1 MTSAAPDPAPPSLE
15 LRRAP
20 EPALGGRISANTLYL
35 LLACG
40 RRLWLARHRPDL
52 AAPPGDFDLL
62 IREKGSAHE
71 RQVREGRFARA
82 AGPVYVSGQP
92 PERAAE
98 ETLRL
103 LREGA
108 AALYQ
113 PFFRSRDGR
122 RVGVPDFV
130 YREGGGLVVHD
141 AKLAVNLGS
150 HPEIGLQLAHYA
162 RLIEDALGARP
173 ARLEITNGDGEVLPV
188 EDPGDETY
196 DEALRQAAALVAD
209 VPEPRVLRTHSVC
222 ADCAF
227 YEHCWPQAVA
237 EDRIEILRDVT
248 RSVAVKLHGLG
259 IHAVTRLAAARPE
272 DIRVKGIAG
281 SAEAIVA
288 EARAHRDRR
297 PVWLGPPQLPPWPIV
312 WFDLEG
318 DPEGEEVDQAIY
330 LWGLAVDDG
339 RGEPA
344 TEAITADFGDQ
355 GGRRAWERFVA
366 RAGELLERHPDARW
380 VHYSPYEKTW
390 VRHYAAT
397 YGAPAGLPRAHGG
410 GVLRPAPPGRA
421 ALRAAAAVL
430 LLGQAGGGARRLPLA
445 EPRLGPGLVHR
456 PVPEGAGE
464 RRPCRARA
472 HPAGDRGLQRRRPAG
487 DAGRVALDA
496 RAGTEGST
504 AGRGNGQQRTGSA
517 RTACGAGACLDFPP
531 HRP

>member
-344 TEAITADFGDQ
+344 TEAITADFGEQ
-355 GGRRAWERFVA
+355 GGQRAWERFVA

-397 YGAPAGLPRAHGG
+397 YGAPAGFLERMEEAYFDMLHR
-410 GVLRPAPPGRA
+410 GVRRC
-421 ALRAAAAVL
+421 V
-430 LLGQAGGGARRLPLA
+430 RLPLYSYSVKQVA
-445 EPRLGPGLVHR
+445 GL
-456 PVPEGAGE
+456 AGF
-464 RRPCRARA
+464 RWRNPDSGSVWSIVQYQKARA
-472 HPAGDRGLQRRRPAG
+472 SRDPAERERILRGIVDYNADDLLAM
-487 DAGRVALDA
+487 
-496 RAGTEGST
+496 RAVWRWMLEQGPKGH
-504 AGRGNGQQRTGSA
+504 
-517 RTACGAGACLDFPP
+517 CG
-531 HRP
+531 